1 MTVYMCCVNSQ
12 GKVDTLIK
20 VKMEKHKNLG
30 EECGFYAQEIFS
42 GTLVFN
48 RVEIEVL
55 PTTSQH

>member
-1 MTVYMCCVNSQ
+1 VNSQ